1 MSYHSKILRSASA
14 AAILVSI
21 GATQTLAQA
30 APPPPLATPAT
41 SNAPAAGS
49 VIGNQAVAT
58 YLNSAGDT
66 ITVTSNTVETVV
78 QQVAGVT
85 LSSDNTENVAP
96 GGKAFLPHII
106 TNDGNG
112 PDGFDLSAAEDDAGA
127 LETSQLV
134 FYPDAN
140 MDGVADSATPLI
152 ETPVLAPGEQFG
164 VVIEATV
171 PSTNA
176 AGATDTITVTTTS
189 QLDGTVVDTNTD
201 TLTVSNDAIVE
212 LVKSMVADASSAGD
226 PNIIDAGDTVTITL
240 TYSSTGLAAAN
251 NYVVQDVLDG
261 NLSYVKGSARWS
273 DAAAPLDDDNAS
285 TLADGTNGSG
295 ETIAWDHD
303 DGQTINFSLSSVR
316 SGRSGSVTFQAVIAD
331 TANAG
336 IVYNTATTALNGFVS
351 PPSNTASI
359 TVDNQYSVSIADT
372 AINADGTAN
381 GATTSATD
389 DDAAQNDVVTETG
402 DVFQGATIRQ
412 EFVLTNNSNEA
423 DSLSVDFA
431 NVDYPAGTTF
441 RIVGAD
447 GITPVIG
454 SVGPLAIGES
464 TKVTLIATL
473 PTDVAPTAA
482 GSTNYTATMT
492 VTSDASGVTDT
503 STAEFTGAVLAASV
517 DLENNV
523 AGSEGDGA
531 APTNGGAPWVSN
543 ATDPGVPTTFD
554 MVVQNNGPVSDSYNL
569 TLAQAIPDGW
579 TVEFRDA
586 NGTLVT
592 NTGTIPSGAQET
604 ITVTIVPADDAP
616 VAATPI
622 DIQVASSVTGQA
634 DRIVNE
640 ITVNAIYD
648 VQILEDQTAQ
658 ASPGGIV
665 DMLHT
670 ITNEG
675 NSDITEGAITQT
687 GLTNFSGAIFWDQNG
702 NGEIDATDPVI
713 DNFDDLTDG
722 IAAGTNGLAAG
733 ETISI
738 IYRVQTPSTATP
750 GVSESGT
757 LTLGTSLNG
766 ATATDADTADNAN
779 EDRIVIIAGDVTLT
793 KYQYIDANCDG
804 TAGTFTKT
812 RQPVEPGQCIR
823 YMIEASN
830 TGSFEATEVT
840 ISDAA
845 PAYTSITN
853 CGGSCAETLFPAGS
867 TATITSSAVSSDH
880 GSVLPGG
887 VARLEFTVEV
897 DN

>member
-1 MSYHSKILRSASA
+1 MTYHSKILRTSSAF
-14 AAILVSI
+14 AICASLA
-21 GATQTLAQA
+21 GLAQA
-30 APPPPLATPAT
+30 APE
-41 SNAPAAGS
+41 AGA

-58 YLNSAGDT
+58 YTNSAGDT

-85 LSSDNTENVAP
+85 LTSDNTENVAP

-112 PDGFDLSAAEDDAGA
+112 PDAFSLTAVEDDSGA
-127 LETSQLV
+127 LQTSQLV

-140 MDGVADSATPLI
+140 MDGVADSATPLT
-152 ETPVLAPGEQFG
+152 ETPVLAQGEQFG

-189 QLDGTVVDTNTD
+189 QLDGTVLATNTD
-201 TLTVSNDAIVE
+201 TLTVSNDAIIE

-226 PNIIDAGDTVTITL
+226 PGIIDAGDVVTVTL
-240 TYSSTGLAAAN
+240 TYSSTGLVAAN
-251 NYVVQDVLDG
+251 NYTVIDVLDAG
-261 NLSYVKGSARWS
+261 FEYVPGTAVWS
-273 DAAAPLDDDNAS
+273 DTAGTLDDNNGS
-285 TLADGTNGSG
+285 TVVDSTNGSG
-295 ETIAWDHD
+295 ETIAWDYD
-303 DGQTINFSLSSVR
+303 DGQTVNFSISSVG
-316 SGRSGSVTFQAVIAD
+316 SGRSGSVTFQARIAS
-331 TANAG
+331 TAQAG
-336 IVYNTATTALNGFVS
+336 VLTNVASQSVDGTAF
-351 PPSNTASI
+351 PPSNTASV
-359 TVDNQYSVSIADT
+359 TVDSQFSVSIADT
-372 AINADGTAN
+372 AINADGTPN
-381 GATTSATD
+381 GVTTSATD

-423 DSLSVDFA
+423 DSLAVDVA
-431 NVDYPAGTTF
+431 NLDYPAGTTF

-473 PTDVAPTAA
+473 PTDVAPTPA

-492 VTSDASGVTDT
+492 VTSDASGVSDT

-523 AGSEGDGA
+523 AGFEGDGV
-531 APTNGGAPWVSN
+531 APTNGGAPWISN
-543 ATDPGVPTTFD
+543 ATDPGVATSFD

-569 TLAQAIPDGW
+569 SLAQPLPEGW

-586 NGTLVT
+586 GGTLVT
-592 NTGTIPSGAQET
+592 NTGTIAAGAQET
-604 ITVTIVPADDAP
+604 LTVTVVPADTAP
-616 VAATPI
+616 AAATPI
-622 DIQVASSVTGQA
+622 DIQVASSVSGQS

-640 ITVNAIYD
+640 VTVNAVYD
-648 VQILEDQTAQ
+648 VQILEDQSVQ

-675 NSDITEGAITQT
+675 NSDVTEGAITQT
-687 GLTNFSGAIFWDQNG
+687 GLINFSGAIFWDQND
-702 NGEIDATDPVI
+702 NGVIDATDPVI
-713 DNFDDLTDG
+713 DNFNDLTDG
-722 IAAGTNGLAAG
+722 IAPGSNGLAAG
-733 ETISI
+733 DTISV

-750 GVSESGT
+750 GVSEIGT
-757 LTLGTSLNG
+757 LSLGTALNG
-766 ATATDADTADNAN
+766 GTATDADTADNAN

-804 TAGTFTKT
+804 TAGSFTKT

-830 TGSFEATEVT
+830 TGSFEATNVT

-845 PAYTSITN
+845 PAYTTVTN

-867 TATITSSAVSSDH
+867 TATITSSSVSSDH
-880 GSVLPGG
+880 GTVLPGG